1 MPLRLK
7 EACVVWFT
15 GLPGS
20 GKTTLAARL
29 TAELKKRGVPVEHL
43 DGDDV
48 RELLSKKDFTKEAR
62 DTHIRYIGFAASRLE
77 AHGVFVVA
85 SFVSPY
91 REARGLTRSLC
102 RNFIEVYVHAPSD
115 VCQKRDPKGL
125 YKRAMDGKIA
135 NFTGVQD
142 PYEAPLS
149 PDLELDTS
157 KLTTDEALAKV
168 IKLIEPFIICHP
180 EAPQGRRI

>member
-1 MPLRLK
+1 MPPRSSR
-7 EACVVWFT
+7 ACVVWFT

-29 TAELKKRGVPVEHL
+29 AAALKEHGFPVEHL
-43 DGDDV
+43 DGDGV
-48 RELLSKKDFTKEAR
+48 RKLLSKNDFTKEAR

-77 AHGVFVVA
+77 SHGVFVVA

-91 REARGLTRSLC
+91 REARGLARGLC
-102 RNFIEVYVHAPSD
+102 RNFVEVYLHAPSD
-115 VCQKRDPKGL
+115 ICQKRDPKGL
-125 YKRAMDGKIA
+125 YRKARDGKIT

-149 PDLELDTS
+149 PEIELDTS
-157 KLTTDEALAKV
+157 KLSVDEALAKV
-168 IKLIEPFIICHP
+168 MEKIRPLLK
-180 EAPQGRRI
+180 